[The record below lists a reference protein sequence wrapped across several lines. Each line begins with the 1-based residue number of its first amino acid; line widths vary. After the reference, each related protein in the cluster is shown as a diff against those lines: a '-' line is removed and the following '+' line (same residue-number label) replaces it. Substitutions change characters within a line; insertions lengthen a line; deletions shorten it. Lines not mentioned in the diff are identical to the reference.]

1 VKRFKF
7 KLQAVHDLREMQR
20 ESAERELAEAG
31 ARVAQA
37 EAQLAKIECRLEEAA
52 SVYAQSLQSDQV
64 DPFESA
70 LHTNFLNSLSQHKST
85 AREQLERMK
94 SEYDRYRQLAIEAAR
109 AVEATDKLRER
120 QRARYKLETQRTEQ
134 NMLDEMAMLLSGRRT
149 NL

>member
-7 KLQAVHDLREMQR
+7 RLQTVHDLREMQR
-20 ESAERELAEAG
+20 ESAEQKLAEAG
-31 ARVAQA
+31 ARMAQA
-37 EAQLAKIECRLEEAA
+37 GDQLAKIECRLEEAA
-52 SVYAQSLQSDQV
+52 SSYAQSLQSGEV

-70 LHTNFLNSLSQHKST
+70 LHTNFLNSLSQQKSA
-85 AREQLERMK
+85 AREQLAKMK
-94 SEYDRYRQLAIEAAR
+94 SEYDSCRQLAIEAAR

-134 NMLDEMAMLLSGRRT
+134 NMLDEMAMLLAGRRT